1 MVGEQGARGSP
12 PPRVTAAV
20 GDPARLSA
28 EVGAA
33 YDSSAQDWADGPERM
48 YAPLA
53 AALVGAAA
61 AGAVAS
67 GTLAGGLVLDIG
79 AGTGVAGG
87 AARSAGARH
96 VVSVDV
102 ALGMLRRC
110 DPGLHPLAA
119 DAAGLPFMDRSFDL
133 VLAAFSLSHLP
144 DLGGALTEIRRVGL
158 GLAASAFASD
168 WTHPAKDAVD
178 GALASFGYEPP
189 AWHSWLKGA
198 GEPVTGDPDRLA
210 AAASSAGFADVAVRT
225 VTVRTGLST
234 PAELASWRLGMAQAA
249 PFVRALEP
257 PARADLRTAAEA
269 AAAGAGG
276 GPLTVP
282 MLVLIAR

>member
-1 MVGEQGARGSP
+1 M
-12 PPRVTAAV
+12 

-28 EVGAA
+28 EVRAA
-33 YDSSAQDWADGPERM
+33 YDSSAQDWAEGPQRM

-79 AGTGVAGG
+79 AGTGVAGR
-87 AARSAGARH
+87 AASTAGARH
-96 VVSVDV
+96 VVSVDL

-110 DPGLHPLAA
+110 GPDLHPLAA
-119 DAAGLPFMDRSFDL
+119 DAANLPFRDRSFDV
-133 VLAAFSLSHLP
+133 VLAAFSLSHVP
-144 DLGGALTEIRRVGL
+144 DLGACLAEIRRVGL
-158 GLAASAFASD
+158 GLAASAFSPD
-168 WTHPAKDAVD
+168 WTHPAKEAVD
-178 GALASFGYEPP
+178 AALASFGYEPP
-189 AWHSWLKGA
+189 AWHRWLKGA
-198 GEPVTGDPDRLA
+198 GEPVTSDPAGLA
-210 AAASSAGFADVAVRT
+210 AAATAVGFTDVAVRT

-234 PAELASWRLGMAQAA
+234 PAELAAWRLGMAQAA

-257 PARADLRTAAEA
+257 SARANLRDAAEA
-269 AAAGAGG
+269 AAADAGG

-282 MLVLIAR
+282 MLVFTAR